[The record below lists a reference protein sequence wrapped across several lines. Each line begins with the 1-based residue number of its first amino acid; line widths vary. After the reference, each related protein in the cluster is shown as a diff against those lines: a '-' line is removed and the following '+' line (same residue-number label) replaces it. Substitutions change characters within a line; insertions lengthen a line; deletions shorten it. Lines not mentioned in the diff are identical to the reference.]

1 MGVEKR
7 LGAHKRTPGVCKEMK
22 ADPLPTKV
30 PTKRGQVR
38 AAAEGI
44 QMRLKEHFPVVLLK
58 ELGQIN

>member
-1 MGVEKR
+1 MEKR

-44 QMRLKEHFPVVLLK
+44 QMRLKEHFPVVFLK

>member
-7 LGAHKRTPGVCKEMK
+7 LGAHRRTPGVCKEMK

-30 PTKRGQVR
+30 PTKRGKVR

-44 QMRLKEHFPVVLLK
+44 QMRLKEHFSVVLLE
-58 ELGQIN
+58 ELGQVN